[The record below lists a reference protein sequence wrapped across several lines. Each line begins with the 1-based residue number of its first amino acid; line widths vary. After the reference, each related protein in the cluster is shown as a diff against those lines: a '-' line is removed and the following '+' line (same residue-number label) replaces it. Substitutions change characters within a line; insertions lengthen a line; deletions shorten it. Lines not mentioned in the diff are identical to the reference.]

1 MEALV
6 PALWCLMHTIWLTAV
21 LRAIFAMPFTDPVA
35 LAYPLWLVPVLL
47 LGGGWL
53 ESRVAHLRRSWLIGA
68 IAGLVLVVAVV
79 ALVPMPEG
87 LGALSQRWPLIYRF
101 RDGIPSLL
109 LAALATAAI
118 WLMGLAA
125 DWTDEQALWRG
136 FVTGSLMLALL
147 ALLPAGALGERAI
160 PLGSAMA
167 LYVFSGLLAL
177 ALQSLLRV
185 LEERRRA
192 GGRGLERYWLV
203 SLGVVTLA
211 LIILGA
217 LVALILTPEAVG
229 RLVAVVWPVV
239 RVILTPVLFLFQ
251 WAGYILVWLLS
262 KMLSGLQL
270 TQQDGQRQQMEPSV
284 PRSMAEQIAEIEQG
298 ARISL
303 GLPPDLVRIVLSVA
317 VVAVLL
323 LLVYLVWRRRRGR
336 RGAAA
341 VDEDRTSILT
351 ADILVEQFQEWV
363 ASLRP
368 RRGGLIYTDDLDASD
383 PRESIR
389 ILYRRL
395 LQLARR
401 IGRPRARGQ
410 TPASFGRSLTILV
423 PGEDQRIREVTDR
436 YVAVRYGDH
445 APTAQQVQATREA
458 VDEVERALNAR
469 EGR

>member
-1 MEALV
+1 
-6 PALWCLMHTIWLTAV
+6 
-21 LRAIFAMPFTDPVA
+21 
-35 LAYPLWLVPVLL
+35 
-47 LGGGWL
+47 
-53 ESRVAHLRRSWLIGA
+53 
-68 IAGLVLVVAVV
+68 
-79 ALVPMPEG
+79 
-87 LGALSQRWPLIYRF
+87 
-101 RDGIPSLL
+101 
-109 LAALATAAI
+109 
-118 WLMGLAA
+118 
-125 DWTDEQALWRG
+125 
-136 FVTGSLMLALL
+136 
-147 ALLPAGALGERAI
+147 
-160 PLGSAMA
+160 
-167 LYVFSGLLAL
+167 
-177 ALQSLLRV
+177 
-185 LEERRRA
+185 
-192 GGRGLERYWLV
+192 
-203 SLGVVTLA
+203 
-211 LIILGA
+211 
-217 LVALILTPEAVG
+217 
-229 RLVAVVWPVV
+229 
-239 RVILTPVLFLFQ
+239 
-251 WAGYILVWLLS
+251 
-262 KMLSGLQL
+262 
-270 TQQDGQRQQMEPSV
+270 
-284 PRSMAEQIAEIEQG
+284 MAEQIAEIEQG